1 MALSK
6 QDKSDCSKM
15 KLVFLGTSAAQPTV
29 ERGMTCICLVLD
41 KEILMFDAGEGAQ
54 IAFQKAKLG
63 WNKRMKILVTHLHGD
78 HCVGIL
84 GLLQTMSLQNRTEPV
99 DIFGPPGIDEFLAAN
114 LKILNFGL
122 TFPVRIIRI
131 KEGLVSDDPIYTIHA
146 CEAEH
151 SIPAYSYLF
160 TEKDKHGKFH
170 PERAKQ
176 LGVPEG
182 KLWHEL
188 QKGNEVKVGDKTVKP
203 SDVMGEKRKG
213 KKIGISGDTRPTANL
228 EEFFKDCDYITFD
241 STYSD
246 KLRDKAKENFHS
258 TSVEAAELAKRARV
272 SNLILTHF
280 SARHEDA
287 EELVKEAKAVHGS
300 VIAAKDLMEI
310 EIR

>member
-1 MALSK
+1 MR
-6 QDKSDCSKM
+6 
-15 KLVFLGTSAAQPTV
+15 LVFLGTSAAQPTA

-54 IAFQKAKLG
+54 IAFQKARLG
-63 WNKRMKILVTHLHGD
+63 WNKRIRIFVTHLHGD

-99 DIFGPPGIDEFLAAN
+99 DIFGPAGIDEFLAAN
-114 LKILNFGL
+114 FRVLNFAL
-122 TFPVRIIRI
+122 TFPVRIVRI
-131 KEGLVSDDPIYTIHA
+131 KEGLVHDDPAYSIHV

-160 TEKDKHGKFH
+160 VEKDRPGKFF
-170 PERAKQ
+170 PEKAKE

-182 KLWHEL
+182 KMWHEL
-188 QKGNEVKVGDKTVKP
+188 QQGKEVVLADRKIRP
-203 SDVMGEKRKG
+203 SDVMGQRRKG
-213 KKIGISGDTRPTANL
+213 RRIGISGDTRPTAKL
-228 EEFFKDCDYITFD
+228 EEFFKGCDYVTFD

-246 KLRDKAKENFHS
+246 ALQDKAKENYHS
-258 TSVEAAELAKRARV
+258 TAVEAARLAKNAGV

-280 SARHEDA
+280 SARYEDP
-287 EELVKEAKAVHGS
+287 EDLVTEAKALHGS
-300 VIAAKDLMEI
+300 VTAAKDMLEI

>member
-1 MALSK
+1 
-6 QDKSDCSKM
+6 M
-15 KLVFLGTSAAQPTV
+15 KLVFLGTSAAQPTA

-41 KEILMFDAGEGAQ
+41 REILMFDAGEGAQ
-54 IAFQKAKLG
+54 IAFSKSKLG
-63 WNKRMKILVTHLHGD
+63 WNKKIKIFVTHLHGD

-84 GLLQTMSLQNRTEPV
+84 GLLQTMSLQNRTESV
-99 DIFGPPGIDEFLAAN
+99 DIYGPTGIEEFIAAN

-131 KEGLVSDDPIYTIHA
+131 KEGLVFEDSTYSIHV

-160 TEKDKHGKFH
+160 TEKDKPGKFY
-170 PERAKQ
+170 PQKAKE
-176 LGVPEG
+176 LGIPEG

-188 QKGNEVKVGDKTVKP
+188 QNDTEIKIGEKTFKP

-213 KKIGISGDTRPTANL
+213 RRIGISGDTRPTQKL
-228 EEFFKDCDYITFD
+228 EEFFKDCDYMTFD

-246 KLRDKAKENFHS
+246 TLRDKAKENYHS
-258 TSVEAAELAKRARV
+258 TAKEAAELAKRARV

-280 SARHEDA
+280 SARYEDV
-287 EELVKEAKAVHGS
+287 EDLVNEAKTTHGS
-300 VIAAKDLMEI
+300 VIAAKDLLEI
-310 EIR
+310 NIK

>member
-1 MALSK
+1 
-6 QDKSDCSKM
+6 M
-15 KLVFLGTSAAQPTV
+15 KLVFLGTSAAQPTA

-63 WNKRMKILVTHLHGD
+63 WNKKIRIFVTHLHGD

-84 GLLQTMSLQNRTEPV
+84 GLLQTMSLQNRTESV
-99 DIFGPPGIDEFLAAN
+99 DIYGPKGIEEFIAAN

-122 TFPVRIIRI
+122 TFPVRITRIR
-131 KEGLVSDDPIYTIHA
+131 EGLVLDDSGYIIHT

-160 TEKDKHGKFH
+160 AEKDRPGRFY
-170 PERAKQ
+170 PEKAKQ

-182 KLWHEL
+182 KLWHDL
-188 QKGNEVKVGDKTVKP
+188 QNDKDVTIQGKTIRP
-203 SDVMGEKRKG
+203 ADVMGEKRKG
-213 KKIGISGDTRPTANL
+213 IRIGISGDTRPTTKL
-228 EEFFKDCDYITFD
+228 EEFFRGCDYITFD

-246 KLRDKAKENFHS
+246 SLKDKAKENYHS
-258 TSVEAAELAKRARV
+258 TSKQAAELAKKAGV

-280 SARHEDA
+280 SARYDDTV
-287 EELVKEAKAVHGS
+287 ELVNEAKTIHGS
-300 VIAAKDLMEI
+300 VVAARDLLEI
-310 EIR
+310 NIR

>member
-1 MALSK
+1 
-6 QDKSDCSKM
+6 M
-15 KLVFLGTSAAQPTV
+15 KLVFLGTSAAQPTA

-41 KEILMFDAGEGAQ
+41 REILMFDAGEGAQ
-54 IAFQKAKLG
+54 IAFQKSKLG
-63 WNKRMKILVTHLHGD
+63 WNKKIRIFVTHLHGD

-84 GLLQTMSLQNRTEPV
+84 GLLQTMSLQNRTESV
-99 DIFGPPGIDEFLAAN
+99 DIYGPTGIEEFIAAN

-131 KEGLVSDDPIYTIHA
+131 KEGLVFEDSTYSIHV

-160 TEKDKHGKFH
+160 TEKDKPGKFY
-170 PERAKQ
+170 PQKAKE
-176 LGVPEG
+176 LGIPEG

-188 QKGNEVKVGDKTVKP
+188 QNDIEIKMGEKTIKP

-213 KKIGISGDTRPTANL
+213 RKIGISGDTRPTQKL
-228 EEFFKDCDYITFD
+228 EEFFQDCDYMTFD

-246 KLRDKAKENFHS
+246 TLRDKAKENYHS
-258 TSVEAAELAKRARV
+258 TAKEAAELAKRARV

-280 SARHEDA
+280 SARYEDV
-287 EELVKEAKAVHGS
+287 EELVNEAKTIHDS
-300 VIAAKDLMEI
+300 VIAAKDLLEI
-310 EIR
+310 NIK